1 MWARK
6 TTYFV
11 VVLSLV
17 FVGSVLWLAITG
29 AKDKATCPARV
40 NGQCLEVEAVS
51 SKQDQA
57 VGLSKY
63 QSYSDNKAM
72 LFDFGTP
79 KTACMW
85 MKNMKFSID
94 IVWVNGQNKITKIE
108 KNVTPGTYP
117 QTFCADNTSYV
128 LELNSGAATKAGL
141 SVGQR
146 LSL

>member
-1 MWARK
+1 
-6 TTYFV
+6 
-11 VVLSLV
+11 
-17 FVGSVLWLAITG
+17 
-29 AKDKATCPARV
+29 
-40 NGQCLEVEAVS
+40 
-51 SKQDQA
+51 
-57 VGLSKY
+57 
-63 QSYSDNKAM
+63 
-72 LFDFGTP
+72 
-79 KTACMW
+79 MW

-94 IVWVNGQNKITKIE
+94 MVWVNGQNKITKIE